1 MLDQS
6 SEYILSINR
15 STPEHFWLGVTSF
28 YKGAIAR
35 PQKLKRLLVVNF
47 IDSGELGSDAGA
59 LRKEFF
65 EDALQQVNCQ
75 LFEGEDDRRVP
86 KKDIGLEL
94 LFEVAGMIVGHSI
107 LQNGPALP
115 CLSAAVFEYL
125 THCDANL
132 CYPTKD
138 DIPLNISTHQLITLI
153 EEVRLWQCKHLCGY
167 SLYTSCVIV
176 CTNKYILYTLVQLLW
191 YV

>member
-65 EDALQQVNCQ
+65 EDALQQVNGQ
-75 LFEGEDDRRVP
+75 LFEGEDDRRVS

-94 LFEVAGMIVGHSI
+94 LFEVARMVVGHSI
-107 LQNGPALP
+107 LQDGPALP
-115 CLSAAVFEYL
+115 CLSAAVFDYL

-153 EEVRLWQCKHLCGY
+153 EEVRVW
-167 SLYTSCVIV
+167 
-176 CTNKYILYTLVQLLW
+176 
-191 YV
+191 